1 MKYFHGFFFVYSDI
15 VLIFDQSF
23 KPNKIMKVLNSVE
36 ADNTNFA
43 LWKVG
48 ELTDIKYSELVRIL
62 GEPTYNEES
71 GDGKTQV
78 EWWILL
84 NEKYFTI
91 YDWKTYN
98 REFTLNGLDVW
109 SIGGSSD
116 PTQLIELI
124 NSLR

>member
-1 MKYFHGFFFVYSDI
+1 
-15 VLIFDQSF
+15 
-23 KPNKIMKVLNSVE
+23 MKVLNSVE
-36 ADNTNFA
+36 ADRANFQS
-43 LWKVG
+43 WKVG
-48 ELTDIKYSELVRIL
+48 ELTNIKYSDLVRIL

-71 GDGKTQV
+71 GDRKTQV

-91 YDWKTYN
+91 YDFKTYD

-109 SIGGSSD
+109 SVGGSSD

-124 NSLR
+124 NSLK

>member
-1 MKYFHGFFFVYSDI
+1 
-15 VLIFDQSF
+15 
-23 KPNKIMKVLNSVE
+23 MKVLNSIE
-36 ADNTNFA
+36 ADSANFQS
-43 LWKVG
+43 WKVG
-48 ELTDIKYSELVRIL
+48 ELTDIKYSDLVRIF

-78 EWWILL
+78 EWCVLMDG
-84 NEKYFTI
+84 KYFTI

-124 NSLR
+124 NSLK